1 MRLLSITNPV
11 GGALARLLM
20 SNVLKRVILFIIAIP
35 GLSALLLFVTHFHFL
50 GVCIVLTFVGIKSGM
65 EMRLMLKRMLLPV
78 WTVIL
83 PGLSPLLAWSISAG
97 FLPPESAVIA
107 LTLGCMWAF
116 GGIILITEEEF
127 PFGIQRIGS
136 RLIML
141 LYPGFFLWWIQR
153 MTDLDQARYVLLI
166 FMLII
171 FLNDSTAWLFGLLF
185 GRHRNLFAVSPNKS
199 LEGFIA
205 GIAATLIVLLTSSFL
220 LPGILDLPTWQ
231 LILFGI
237 LLGVTTGMGDLVESA
252 IKRATSTKDSGRMML
267 GRGGMLDSVD
277 SLLFTAPVYY
287 ILFKIGG

>member
-1 MRLLSITNPV
+1 MRLLSITSPV
-11 GGALARLLM
+11 GGVLVRLPM
-20 SNVLKRVILFIIAIP
+20 SNTLKRVILFIIAIP
-35 GLSALLLFVTHFHFL
+35 CLSVFLLFVTHLHFL
-50 GVCIVLTFVGIKSGM
+50 GLCAVLTLIGIKSGM
-65 EMRLMLKRMLLPV
+65 EMRFMMKGLSLPV
-78 WTVIL
+78 WTAVL

-116 GGIILITEEEF
+116 GGVIFITEEELSL
-127 PFGIQRIGS
+127 GIQRIGS

-153 MTDLDQARYVLLI
+153 MSDLAQARYALLV

-171 FLNDSTAWLFGLLF
+171 FLNDSAAWLFGLLF

-205 GIAATLIVLLTSSFL
+205 GIAATLIVILTACFL
-220 LPGILDLPTWQ
+220 LPDFLVLPTWQ
-231 LILFGI
+231 LVLFGI

-287 ILFKIGG
+287 MLFKIGG